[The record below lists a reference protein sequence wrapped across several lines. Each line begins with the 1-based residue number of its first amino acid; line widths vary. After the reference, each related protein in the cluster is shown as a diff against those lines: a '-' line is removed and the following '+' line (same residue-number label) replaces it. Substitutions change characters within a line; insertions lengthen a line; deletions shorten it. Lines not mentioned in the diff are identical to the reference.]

1 MDEVGHHLVM
11 AAHVAVQ
18 GQLVAG
24 AVQVVSR
31 ILDFVVG
38 VAVDVV
44 GQETHALH
52 EGEQRHG
59 IG

>member
-1 MDEVGHHLVM
+1 MDKVGHHRVV
-11 AAHVAVQ
+11 AAYVAVQ

-24 AVQVVSR
+24 AVEVVGG

-44 GQETHALH
+44 GKETHALH
-52 EGEQRHG
+52 EGE
-59 IG
+59 